1 MFLGSNSVRRLNSS
15 VFTHWPHLEY
25 LTLENIIVEDVS
37 TCLEIVG
44 KQLKGLKIQCAG
56 FDLME
61 VAERLVFFNSVHE
74 FPLNRSKRTIF
85 FFFFQMSLFDILDN
99 TERMPVSQ
107 FFYQSKARS
116 FGF

>member
-74 FPLNRSKRTIF
+74 FPLNRSTRTIF
-85 FFFFQMSLFDILDN
+85 IFFL
-99 TERMPVSQ
+99 TT
-107 FFYQSKARS
+107 RS
-116 FGF
+116 FCLVVIVLTSLIIIIIIIIIFSIPL

>member
-61 VAERLVFFNSVHE
+61 VAERLVFFNGMNFLFIV
-74 FPLNRSKRTIF
+74 LNALLI
-85 FFFFQMSLFDILDN
+85 FFQMSLFDILDN

>member
-61 VAERLVFFNSVHE
+61 VAERWVFFNRLHE
-74 FPLNRSKRTIF
+74 FPLNHSKKTHYY
-85 FFFFQMSLFDILDN
+85 FFQMSLFDILDN
-99 TERMPVSQ
+99 TERMPFSQ